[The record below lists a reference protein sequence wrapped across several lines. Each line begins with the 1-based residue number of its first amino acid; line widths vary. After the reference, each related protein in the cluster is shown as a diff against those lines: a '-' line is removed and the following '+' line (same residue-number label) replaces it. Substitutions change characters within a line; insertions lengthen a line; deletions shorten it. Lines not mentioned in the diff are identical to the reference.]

1 MPLKL
6 VPPRKGKSPNWTIR
20 GTHLRVYVD
29 RSAGTD
35 RRSVAA
41 GQLRKLEQQ
50 IECGEFPEKPAQP
63 DGPTFISAA
72 VAYMKANPQTRQ
84 RARSIGK
91 LIQHFGETP
100 LSEIGQQAIDVAAI
114 ALHPDVSPASRNSYV
129 YTPVSSILH
138 HAGIKIVVARPKGAK
153 GRIVTDHL
161 DPPDAFAIIDAAAAF
176 DARFALLL
184 KFLLFTG
191 CRVGEALAI
200 RRQEHVRL
208 DESRV
213 WIATSKNGDPRDVR
227 LREDLCAE
235 IAAFI
240 TDEPAG
246 RLFPFHQGGHL
257 KHLLMRAKLAALGLS
272 CPIRRPKGWRQ
283 PPNRLAFVNFHTFCH
298 TWGTWMRRYGGLDL
312 QGLVATRRW
321 RSIKSAARYAH
332 VVAREEWARVE
343 MLPSAGGGKTVER
356 TRDAS

>member
-6 VPPRKGKSPNWTIR
+6 VPPREGKSPNWSIR
-20 GTHLRVYVD
+20 GTYLGIRVD
-29 RSAGTD
+29 RSGGSH

-41 GQLRKLEQQ
+41 GQLRKIEQQ
-50 IECGEFPEKPAQP
+50 IERGEFPEKPAQP
-63 DGPTFISAA
+63 SGPTFIGAA
-72 VAYMKANPQTRQ
+72 VAYLKANPQTRQ
-84 RARSIGK
+84 RARNIGR
-91 LIQHFGETP
+91 LIQYFKKMP
-100 LSEIGQQAIDVAAI
+100 IADIDQAQIDAAAI
-114 ALHPDVSPASRNSYV
+114 EMYPNVSPSSRNSYV
-129 YTPVSSILH
+129 YTPISSILH
-138 HAGIKIVVARPKGAK
+138 TAGIKIVVARPKGAK
-153 GRIVTDHL
+153 GRVVTDHL

-176 DARFALLL
+176 DTRFALLL

-191 CRVGEALAI
+191 CRIGEALAI

-213 WIATSKNGDPRDVR
+213 WVATSKNGDPRDVR

-235 IAAFI
+235 IATFI
-240 TDEPAG
+240 AGEPDG
-246 RLFPFHQGGHL
+246 RLFPFHQGGHM
-257 KHLLMRAKLAALGLS
+257 KHLLMRAKLGALDLN
-272 CPIRRPKGWRQ
+272 CPARRPKGWRQ

-343 MLPSAGGGKTVER
+343 LLPSAAGGKIVER
-356 TRDAS
+356 KRDAS